1 MQPHIWVALASLAA
15 ALTVLGLGINVGRVR
30 YACGINA
37 PAMTGDPR
45 LERAIRVHY
54 NSLEWLPVLLVAM
67 WLFAIYWSD
76 LVAAALGA
84 VWVIGRIL
92 YAHGYMRDPLKRA
105 PGFVIQALATLV
117 LLFGAAGRL
126 VWMLVAGPVA

>member
-15 ALTVLGLGINVGRVR
+15 ALTVLGMGINVGRVR
-30 YACGINA
+30 HACGVMA

-54 NSLEWLPVLLVAM
+54 NSLEWLPVLLVSM
-67 WLFAIYWSD
+67 WLFAIYWND
-76 LVAAALGA
+76 AVAAGLGA
-84 VWVIGRIL
+84 VWVIGRIV
-92 YAHGYMRDPLKRA
+92 YAEGYMRDPLKRG
-105 PGFVIQALATLV
+105 PGFAIQALATLV

-126 VWMLVAGPVA
+126 IWMLAAGVAA